1 MVPSRSRKTA
11 GRRSAGLGR
20 AHLRGGEPRLR
31 GRRNMGG
38 RNSRHAAMIG
48 GAAAQET
55 WAAVGLFLHY
65 GAAWSDWR
73 SALRICRTENCHD
86 GQADRGSHVHGARIV
101 ADKEMALGE
110 QGGKIGNG
118 RFSSEVNGRA
128 AHAG

>member
-31 GRRNMGG
+31 GRRNIEG

-48 GAAAQET
+48 GATAQET
-55 WAAVGLFLHY
+55 RAAVGFFLND

-73 SALRICRTENCHD
+73 GAQRVRGPENRHD
-86 GQADRGSHVHGARIV
+86 WQADRGSHVHSARIV
-101 ADKEMALGE
+101 ANEEVALRE
-110 QGGKIGNG
+110 P
-118 RFSSEVNGRA
+118 
-128 AHAG
+128 